1 MTIRIR
7 TLVSAIALGIAAAS
21 AQPLQLDMPTE
32 ATTFG
37 PYGLA
42 GPSFGA
48 YAPITKKFTDQAG
61 VFGRAGISS
70 QFMFLPLTG
79 MTLDADA
86 TFPDGGFGGSVGLVQ
101 EVVPFVLSPFVGTAA
116 GFRYVGASDDRPG
129 KFSDRFGPTIG
140 LNAGVRIFREGPVQ
154 VRAKASW
161 ELVLDEPRDQ
171 GAGFDV
177 AILWALGRPGIRP
190 LANP

>member
-7 TLVSAIALGIAAAS
+7 TILSALALGAAAAS
-21 AQPLQLDMPTE
+21 TQPLQLDMPLE
-32 ATTFG
+32 ATKFG

-48 YAPITKKFTDQAG
+48 YAPITKGFTDQAG

-101 EVVPFVLSPFVGTAA
+101 EVFPFVLSPFVGTAA
-116 GFRYVGASDDRPG
+116 GFRYVGTSDG
-129 KFSDRFGPTIG
+129 LGPTFG
-140 LNAGVRIFREGPVQ
+140 LNAGVRIFREGPLQ
-154 VRAKASW
+154 VRARASW

-171 GAGFDV
+171 GAGFDI